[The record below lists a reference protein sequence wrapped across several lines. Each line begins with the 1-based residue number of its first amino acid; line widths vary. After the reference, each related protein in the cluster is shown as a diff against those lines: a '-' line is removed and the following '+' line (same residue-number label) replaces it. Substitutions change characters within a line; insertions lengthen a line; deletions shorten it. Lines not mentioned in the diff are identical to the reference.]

1 MFRYVLGRLLAL
13 VPVWLV
19 VSLVVFLLVHL
30 IPGDPARVML
40 GPQGTEA
47 QVAEMRERLGL
58 NRPLVI
64 QYATWLA
71 HAVRADLG
79 DSIFLGRSVA
89 QAIGER
95 LEPTVSLT
103 VWATVCAVLIGMPV
117 GLFSAIRF
125 GRVTDRLLMILA
137 FLLQSL
143 PSFWTGLT
151 LILVFSVLYNVLP
164 STGYISLR
172 DGLWPH
178 LRHLMLPAIALGL
191 SQAALIAR
199 MTRAA
204 MLEVLGQDYIRTAK
218 AKGLRQSLVFVK
230 HALRNALIPILTVV
244 GISFA
249 VLLAG
254 AIVIEVVFN
263 LPGVGRLV
271 MQSILRRDYPVIQGV
286 ILFIAT
292 TYVMVNMLVD
302 LVYAWVDPR
311 IRYR

>member
-1 MFRYVLGRLLAL
+1 
-13 VPVWLV
+13 
-19 VSLVVFLLVHL
+19 
-30 IPGDPARVML
+30 
-40 GPQGTEA
+40 
-47 QVAEMRERLGL
+47 
-58 NRPLVI
+58 VI
-64 QYATWLA
+64 QYGRWVSR
-71 HAVRADLG
+71 AVRADLG
-79 DSIFLGRSVA
+79 ESIFLGRSVSE
-89 QAIGER
+89 AIRER
-95 LEPTVSLT
+95 IEPTVSLT
-103 VWATVCAVLIGMPV
+103 VWATLCAVLIGLPV
-117 GLFSAIRF
+117 GLCSAVRE
-125 GRVTDRLLMILA
+125 GRLTDRLLMILA

-151 LILVFSVLYNVLP
+151 LILVCSVVYNLLP
-164 STGYISLR
+164 STGYVSLR
-172 DGLWPH
+172 DGSWPH
-178 LRHLMLPAIALGL
+178 LRHLILPAVALGL

-199 MTRAA
+199 MTRSA

-230 HALRNALIPILTVV
+230 HALRNALIPILTVI

>member
-1 MFRYVLGRLLAL
+1 MLRYIGGRLLAL

-19 VSLVVFLLVHL
+19 VSVVVFLLVHL
-30 IPGDPARVML
+30 IPGDPARVMV

-58 NRPLVI
+58 NQPLAM
-64 QYATWLA
+64 QYVAWLM
-71 HAVRADLG
+71 HALRADLG

-89 QAIGER
+89 QAIAER

-103 VWATVCAVLIGMPV
+103 IWATLCAVVIGLPV
-117 GLFSAIRF
+117 GLYSAVRF
-125 GRVTDRLLMILA
+125 GRAADRLLMILA

-151 LILVFSVLYNVLP
+151 LILVCSVVYNVLP
-164 STGYISLR
+164 STGYVSLR
-172 DGLWPH
+172 DGFWLH
-178 LRHLMLPAIALGL
+178 LRHLVLPAIALGL

-199 MTRAA
+199 MTRSA
-204 MLEVLGQDYIRTAK
+204 MLEVLGQEYIRTAR
-218 AKGLRQSLVFVK
+218 AKGLGQAWVFVK
-230 HALRNALIPILTVV
+230 HALRNALIPILTVI

-263 LPGVGRLV
+263 LPGIGRLV

-302 LVYAWVDPR
+302 LMYAWVDPR

>member
-1 MFRYVLGRLLAL
+1 MASHALGRLVAL

-19 VSLVVFLLVHL
+19 VSAVVFFLIHL
-30 IPGDPARVML
+30 IPGDPARVMV
-40 GPQGTEA
+40 GSQGSEEEVQA
-47 QVAEMRERLGL
+47 MRERLGL
-58 NRPLVI
+58 NEPLAV
-64 QYATWLA
+64 QYLRWLG
-71 HAVRADLG
+71 RAIRGDLG
-79 DSIFLGRSVA
+79 ESIFLGRPVA
-89 QAIGER
+89 TAILQR

-103 VWATVCAVLIGMPV
+103 LWATLFAVLIGLPV
-117 GLFSAIRF
+117 GVVSAVRF
-125 GRVTDRLLMILA
+125 GRATDRLLMSSA
-137 FLLQSL
+137 FLVQSL

-151 LILVFSVLYNVLP
+151 LILVFSVTVNLLP
-164 STGYISLR
+164 STGYASLTE
-172 DGLWPH
+172 GLGRH
-178 LRHLMLPAIALGL
+178 LRHLVLPAVALGL

-199 MTRAA
+199 MARASVV
-204 MLEVLGQDYIRTAK
+204 EVLGQDYIRAAE
-218 AKGLRQSLVFVK
+218 AKGLRWSVVVAK
-230 HALRNALIPILTVV
+230 HALRNALIPVITVV

-292 TYVMVNMLVD
+292 TYVVVNLVVD

>member
-1 MFRYVLGRLLAL
+1 MLRHALGRLLAL

-19 VSLVVFLLVHL
+19 VSAVVFFLIHL
-30 IPGDPARVML
+30 IPGDPARVMV
-40 GPQGTEA
+40 GSQGSEEEIQA
-47 QVAEMRERLGL
+47 MRERLGL
-58 NRPLVI
+58 NEPLAV
-64 QYATWLA
+64 QYVRWLGRA
-71 HAVRADLG
+71 LRADLG
-79 DSIFLGRSVA
+79 ESIFLGRPVA
-89 QAIGER
+89 TAIVQR

-103 VWATVCAVLIGMPV
+103 LWATLFAVLIGLPV
-117 GLFSAIRF
+117 GVRSAVRF
-125 GRVTDRLLMILA
+125 GRPTDRILMGSA
-137 FLLQSL
+137 FLVQSL

-151 LILVFSVLYNVLP
+151 LILVFSVTVNVLP
-164 STGYISLR
+164 STGYASLSE
-172 DGLWPH
+172 GLGRH
-178 LRHLMLPAIALGL
+178 LRHLILPAVALGL

-199 MTRAA
+199 MTRAS
-204 MLEVLGQDYIRTAK
+204 MLETLGHDYIRAAE
-218 AKGLRQSLVFVK
+218 AKGLRPSMVVIK
-230 HALRNALIPILTVV
+230 HALRNALIPIITVV

-263 LPGVGRLV
+263 LPGIGRLV

-292 TYVMVNMLVD
+292 TYVGVNLLVD

>member
-1 MFRYVLGRLLAL
+1 MLRYILGRLVAL
-13 VPVWLV
+13 IPVWLV

-58 NRPLVI
+58 NQPLAL
-64 QYATWLA
+64 QYVTWLT
-71 HAVRADLG
+71 HALRADLG

-89 QAIGER
+89 QSIAER
-95 LEPTVSLT
+95 LEPTLT
-103 VWATVCAVLIGMPV
+103 LTLWATLCAVLVGMPV
-117 GLFSAIRF
+117 GLLSAVRF
-125 GRVTDRLLMILA
+125 GRPTDRLLMIVA

-151 LILVFSVLYNVLP
+151 LILLFSVVCNLLP
-164 STGYISLR
+164 STGFISLR

-178 LRHLMLPAIALGL
+178 LRHLVLPAVALGL

-199 MTRAA
+199 MTRSA

-230 HALRNALIPILTVV
+230 HALRNALIPILTVI

-249 VLLAG
+249 VLMAG

-292 TYVMVNMLVD
+292 TYVLVNMLVD